1 MIAYNN
7 AIEASSNFKDLT
19 SLSIKALDRA
29 FEYFDVESA
38 YEVSTKEMTMSKYL
52 VIPRRADSPM
62 THAGGSTEETVC
74 EIAKNLLHY
83 PGPSEYLM
91 AIPADTKVATFA
103 VLKDDALCSI
113 EVTQSTLETWRKDVT
128 NIQDAINSFQ
138 SARDHA
144 ENVLDQALGDLDE
157 AYENSIGF
165 KGYTPSD
172 DISVYGALE
181 QMGSNDLEYTFQRAL
196 HEMYKFQVIRRH
208 TA

>member
-1 MIAYNN
+1 
-7 AIEASSNFKDLT
+7 
-19 SLSIKALDRA
+19 
-29 FEYFDVESA
+29 
-38 YEVSTKEMTMSKYL
+38 MTMSKYL
-52 VIPRRADSPM
+52 VMSRKVDSPL
-62 THAGGSTEETVC
+62 THADGSTEETVC

-91 AIPADTKVATFA
+91 AIPADIKIATFA
-103 VLKDDALCSI
+103 VLKEDALCSI

-157 AYENSIGF
+157 AYENSTGF

-196 HEMYKFQVIRRH
+196 HEMYKFQVLRRQ

>member
-1 MIAYNN
+1 
-7 AIEASSNFKDLT
+7 
-19 SLSIKALDRA
+19 
-29 FEYFDVESA
+29 
-38 YEVSTKEMTMSKYL
+38 MSKYL
-52 VIPRRADSPM
+52 VIPRRPASPM
-62 THAGGSTEETVC
+62 IHAGGTTEETVC
-74 EIAKNLLHY
+74 DIAKSLLY
-83 PGPSEYLM
+83 FPGPADYLM

-103 VLKDDALCSI
+103 LVKDDALCSL
-113 EVTQSTLETWRKDVT
+113 EVTKKTLETWRKDVT

-157 AYENSIGF
+157 AYENSTGF
-165 KGYTPSD
+165 QGYTPSD

>member
-1 MIAYNN
+1 
-7 AIEASSNFKDLT
+7 
-19 SLSIKALDRA
+19 
-29 FEYFDVESA
+29 
-38 YEVSTKEMTMSKYL
+38 MTMSKYL
-52 VIPRRADSPM
+52 VISRKVDSPL
-62 THAGGSTEETVC
+62 THADGSTEETVC

-91 AIPADTKVATFA
+91 AIPADTKIATFA
-103 VLKDDALCSI
+103 VLKEDALCSI

-157 AYENSIGF
+157 AYENSTGF

-196 HEMYKFQVIRRH
+196 HEMYKFQVLRRQR
-208 TA
+208 A

>member
-1 MIAYNN
+1 
-7 AIEASSNFKDLT
+7 
-19 SLSIKALDRA
+19 
-29 FEYFDVESA
+29 
-38 YEVSTKEMTMSKYL
+38 MTMSKYL
-52 VIPRRADSPM
+52 VMSRKVDSPL
-62 THAGGSTEETVC
+62 THADGSTEETVC

-91 AIPADTKVATFA
+91 AIPADTKIATFA
-103 VLKDDALCSI
+103 VLKEDALCSI
-113 EVTQSTLETWRKDVT
+113 EVTQLTLETWRKDVT

-157 AYENSIGF
+157 AYENSTGF
-165 KGYTPSD
+165 KGYIPSD

>member
-1 MIAYNN
+1 
-7 AIEASSNFKDLT
+7 
-19 SLSIKALDRA
+19 
-29 FEYFDVESA
+29 
-38 YEVSTKEMTMSKYL
+38 MSKYL
-52 VIPRRADSPM
+52 VMPRKVDSPL

-91 AIPADTKVATFA
+91 AIPADTKIATFA
-103 VLKDDALCSI
+103 VLKEDALCSI

-128 NIQDAINSFQ
+128 IIQDAINSFQ

-157 AYENSIGF
+157 AYENSTGF

-181 QMGSNDLEYTFQRAL
+181 QMGSNDLDYIFQRAL
-196 HEMYKFQVIRRH
+196 HEMYKFQVLRRQR
-208 TA
+208 A

>member
-1 MIAYNN
+1 MP
-7 AIEASSNFKDLT
+7 
-19 SLSIKALDRA
+19 
-29 FEYFDVESA
+29 
-38 YEVSTKEMTMSKYL
+38 KYL
-52 VIPRRADSPM
+52 VMSRKVDSPLI
-62 THAGGSTEETVC
+62 HAGGSTEETVC

-83 PGPSEYLM
+83 PGPSDYLM
-91 AIPADTKVATFA
+91 AIPADTKIATFA
-103 VLKDDALCSI
+103 VLKEDALCSI

-157 AYENSIGF
+157 AYENSTGF
-165 KGYTPSD
+165 KGYIPSD

-196 HEMYKFQVIRRH
+196 HEMYKFQVLRRQR
-208 TA
+208 A

>member
-1 MIAYNN
+1 
-7 AIEASSNFKDLT
+7 
-19 SLSIKALDRA
+19 
-29 FEYFDVESA
+29 
-38 YEVSTKEMTMSKYL
+38 MSKYL
-52 VIPRRADSPM
+52 VMSRKVDSPL
-62 THAGGSTEETVC
+62 THADGSTEETVC

-91 AIPADTKVATFA
+91 AIPADIKIATFA
-103 VLKDDALCSI
+103 VLKEDALCSI

-196 HEMYKFQVIRRH
+196 HEMYKFQVLRRQR
-208 TA
+208 A

>member
-1 MIAYNN
+1 
-7 AIEASSNFKDLT
+7 
-19 SLSIKALDRA
+19 
-29 FEYFDVESA
+29 
-38 YEVSTKEMTMSKYL
+38 MTMSKYL

-157 AYENSIGF
+157 AYENSTGF
-165 KGYTPSD
+165 QGYTPSD

-208 TA
+208 PV

>member
-1 MIAYNN
+1 
-7 AIEASSNFKDLT
+7 
-19 SLSIKALDRA
+19 
-29 FEYFDVESA
+29 
-38 YEVSTKEMTMSKYL
+38 MTMPKYL

-83 PGPSEYLM
+83 PGPSDYLM
-91 AIPADTKVATFA
+91 AIPADTKIATFA
-103 VLKDDALCSI
+103 VLKDDAFCSLEI
-113 EVTQSTLETWRKDVT
+113 TQSTLETWRKDVT

-144 ENVLDQALGDLDE
+144 ENVLDQALADLDE

-196 HEMYKFQVIRRH
+196 HEMYKFQVLRRE
-208 TA
+208 TARG

>member
-1 MIAYNN
+1 
-7 AIEASSNFKDLT
+7 
-19 SLSIKALDRA
+19 
-29 FEYFDVESA
+29 
-38 YEVSTKEMTMSKYL
+38 MSKYL

-83 PGPSEYLM
+83 PGPSDYLM
-91 AIPADTKVATFA
+91 AIAADSKVATLA
-103 VLKDDALCSI
+103 LVKDDALCSI
-113 EVTQSTLETWRKDVT
+113 EVTQKTLDTWRNDVIG
-128 NIQDAINSFQ
+128 IQDAINSFQ

-157 AYENSIGF
+157 AYENSTGF

-181 QMGSNDLEYTFQRAL
+181 EMGANDLEYTFQRAL
-196 HEMYKFQVIRRH
+196 HEMYKFQVLRRE

>member
-1 MIAYNN
+1 
-7 AIEASSNFKDLT
+7 
-19 SLSIKALDRA
+19 
-29 FEYFDVESA
+29 
-38 YEVSTKEMTMSKYL
+38 MSKYL
-52 VIPRRADSPM
+52 VMSRKVDSPL
-62 THAGGSTEETVC
+62 THADGSTEETVC

-91 AIPADTKVATFA
+91 AIPADTKIATFA
-103 VLKDDALCSI
+103 VLKEDALCSI

-157 AYENSIGF
+157 AYENSTGF

-196 HEMYKFQVIRRH
+196 HELYKFQVLRRQR
-208 TA
+208 A

>member
-1 MIAYNN
+1 
-7 AIEASSNFKDLT
+7 
-19 SLSIKALDRA
+19 
-29 FEYFDVESA
+29 
-38 YEVSTKEMTMSKYL
+38 MSKYL

-62 THAGGSTEETVC
+62 IHKDGSTEETVC

-91 AIPADTKVATFA
+91 AIPADTKIATFA
-103 VLKDDALCSI
+103 VLKEDALCTI
-113 EVTQSTLETWRKDVT
+113 EVTRATLETWRKDVT

-196 HEMYKFQVIRRH
+196 HEMYKFQLLRRQ

>member
-1 MIAYNN
+1 
-7 AIEASSNFKDLT
+7 
-19 SLSIKALDRA
+19 
-29 FEYFDVESA
+29 
-38 YEVSTKEMTMSKYL
+38 
-52 VIPRRADSPM
+52 
-62 THAGGSTEETVC
+62 
-74 EIAKNLLHY
+74 
-83 PGPSEYLM
+83 M

-113 EVTQSTLETWRKDVT
+113 EVTKSTLDTWRNDVT

-157 AYENSIGF
+157 PYENSTGF

-196 HEMYKFQVIRRH
+196 HEMYKFQVIRRQ

>member
-1 MIAYNN
+1 
-7 AIEASSNFKDLT
+7 
-19 SLSIKALDRA
+19 
-29 FEYFDVESA
+29 
-38 YEVSTKEMTMSKYL
+38 MSKYL

-62 THAGGSTEETVC
+62 IHKDGSTEETVC

-91 AIPADTKVATFA
+91 AIPADTKIATFA
-103 VLKDDALCSI
+103 VLKEDALCTI
-113 EVTQSTLETWRKDVT
+113 EVTRATLETWRKDVT

-138 SARDHA
+138 SARDRA
-144 ENVLDQALGDLDE
+144 ENILDRALADLDE